1 MFNDLQIQD
10 NELCVSR
17 NGLLVPIYF
26 FQQATL
32 KKTGFLQQS
41 YTRESVKKYDMD
53 YRFEAELKYDGY
65 HKGQSSVTIC
75 FCDDLFNG
83 EMFLSDF
90 NQLIMSG
97 MNVSQSIS
105 GLWGF
110 CKKGSN
116 IGLKYYGKK

>member
-26 FQQATL
+26 FKQTSL
-32 KKTGFLQQS
+32 TKTEFRQQS
-41 YTRESVKKYDMD
+41 YTRESIQKYDMD
-53 YRFEAELKYDGY
+53 YRFKAELKYNEY
-65 HKGQSSVTIC
+65 YKGQSSVTIC
-75 FCDDLFNG
+75 FCGDLFRG

-97 MNVSQSIS
+97 INVSQPIS

-110 CKKGSN
+110 CKKGSK
-116 IGLKYYGKK
+116 IGLKYYG